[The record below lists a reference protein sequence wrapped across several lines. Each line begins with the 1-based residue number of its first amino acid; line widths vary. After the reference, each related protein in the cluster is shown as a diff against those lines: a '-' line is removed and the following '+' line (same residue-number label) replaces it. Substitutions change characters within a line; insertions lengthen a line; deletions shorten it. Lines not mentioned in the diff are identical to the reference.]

1 MGRDQKRA
9 SIEWCVSDLDG
20 TLLNSQGEVSPQTKE
35 AIIKLHEAGIGF
47 TLATGRNDLHIRE
60 MIQNLKI
67 TLPVISCNGALIRDM
82 ATENVIQA
90 DYIESGAVERII
102 EVGTHY
108 GWDFIGY
115 TKDAIWYLPDSPGM
129 KYYQEYNKRSSP
141 AFQIPLKG
149 TSPDGWPQDEFLKFF
164 IWDVPAG
171 QARELELEDR
181 ITRVQSMAGSLD
193 IMAAGVSKGRGLK
206 ILADYLGMDLAKT
219 AVFGDNH
226 NDLEMLSAAGYSF
239 AMANGEEETKRTAK
253 YSTGTNDDHGVAQII
268 LSQIL

>member
-1 MGRDQKRA
+1 MDKNLEGA

-20 TLLNSQGEVSPQTKE
+20 TLLNSKGEVSPQTQE
-35 AIIKLHEAGIGF
+35 AIAQLHEAGIGF

-90 DYIESGAVERII
+90 DYIEDGAVDRII
-102 EVGTHY
+102 EVGSHY

-129 KYYQEYNKRSSP
+129 KYYREYNRKSDP
-141 AFQIPLKG
+141 AFHIPLNG
-149 TSPDGWPQDEFLKFF
+149 TSTAEWPREEFLKFF

-171 QARELELEDR
+171 QAKELEQEER

-206 ILADYLGMDLAKT
+206 ILADHLGMDLART

-239 AMANGEEETKRTAK
+239 AMSNGEEETKRTAK
-253 YSTGTNDDHGVAQII
+253 YSTGTNDEHGVAQII
-268 LSQIL
+268 LSKIL